1 MLKDTVTYTGA
12 LPPSACGTR
21 RAESSSTPLPTCRR
35 ALPSQDRHRGE
46 ADSKTLAPPIHRSS
60 PPSAPDACLLR
71 LDRRWTSCTRAQT
84 PRKSNQCHIAPAPKN
99 GAELPSYLR
108 RSAGCV
114 VKAACSTASVAK
126 AKGPSPQGWGAIG
139 PPHTALPLPSRPVHE
154 TGVIAWELLAVPCA
168 ERRKFLTG
176 ALPGE
181 VQ

>member
-1 MLKDTVTYTGA
+1 VLKDTVTYTGA

-46 ADSKTLAPPIHRSS
+46 ADSKRLPHPPLLPQTRLTPALCASIADGRRVRVRRHPANRTSATLRRHRRMALSS
-60 PPSAPDACLLR
+60 PPTFDALQAASSRPRALR
-71 LDRRWTSCTRAQT
+71 LRWLRPRA
-84 PRKSNQCHIAPAPKN
+84 PRLKDGAP
-99 GAELPSYLR
+99 L
-108 RSAGCV
+108 
-114 VKAACSTASVAK
+114 
-126 AKGPSPQGWGAIG
+126 G
-139 PPHTALPLPSRPVHE
+139 PPYTALPLPSRPVHE